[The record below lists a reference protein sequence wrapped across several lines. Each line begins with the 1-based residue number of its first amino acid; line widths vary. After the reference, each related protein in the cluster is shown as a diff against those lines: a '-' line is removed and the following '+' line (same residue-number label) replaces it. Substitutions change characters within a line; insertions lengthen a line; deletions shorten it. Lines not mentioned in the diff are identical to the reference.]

1 MISMGKEVTCLLQAL
16 LLYKNFKSIANRI
29 LQKNLILLAASYT
42 IPKLF

>member
-16 LLYKNFKSIANRI
+16 SLYKNFKSIANRI
-29 LQKNLILLAASYT
+29 LQKIFILLVTSYS